1 MAEVTLIE
9 LVSRYLL
16 RYRKITCAKAYEL
29 YGTMR
34 LGSIISDLRKRGY
47 PIETVYVEKPNR
59 YGKMIRYGIY
69 YLKDGW
75 SLKDLE
81 KQFGGDASMEDW
93 IFAAW
98 FGIFGFIA
106 GMIVELLVNS
116 KELDELKQENVHLRQ
131 ELADRRSPDLEDI
144 LYSEDDFT

>member
-59 YGKMIRYGIY
+59 YGRMIRYGIY

-81 KQFGGDASMEDW
+81 K
-93 IFAAW
+93 
-98 FGIFGFIA
+98 
-106 GMIVELLVNS
+106 
-116 KELDELKQENVHLRQ
+116 
-131 ELADRRSPDLEDI
+131 
-144 LYSEDDFT
+144 

>member
-1 MAEVTLIE
+1 MAEITLIE

-59 YGKMIRYGIY
+59 YGKMIRYGVY
-69 YLKDGW
+69 YLQEGW

-81 KQFGGDASMEDW
+81 K
-93 IFAAW
+93 
-98 FGIFGFIA
+98 
-106 GMIVELLVNS
+106 
-116 KELDELKQENVHLRQ
+116 
-131 ELADRRSPDLEDI
+131 
-144 LYSEDDFT
+144 